1 MEKHPEEMKKWL
13 NVKLGRETTTSKVT
27 IQGVQCYLVDYV
39 NHSAPV
45 TKLAGATEDE
55 AIANLFNYL
64 FTQPVE
70 TKE

>member
-1 MEKHPEEMKKWL
+1 MTTEEMKTWL
-13 NVKLGRETTTSKVT
+13 SQKLGREVT
-27 IQGVQCYLVDYV
+27 ISMVVVQNIKCYLVDYI

-64 FTQPVE
+64 FTQPIE